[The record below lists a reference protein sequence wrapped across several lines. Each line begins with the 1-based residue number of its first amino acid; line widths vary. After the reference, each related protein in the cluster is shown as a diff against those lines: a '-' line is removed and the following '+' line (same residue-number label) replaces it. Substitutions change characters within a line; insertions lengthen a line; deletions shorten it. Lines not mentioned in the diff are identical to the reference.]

1 MPKTVELIT
10 VKEILEELN
19 ISRNHFY
26 LNYKPYVIQIPTM
39 GKELKFDKQSVL
51 EFHKKRMECNITP
64 GPAKIF
70 RADSQTVKSN

>member
-26 LNYKPYVIQIPTM
+26 LNYKPYVIQIPTL
-39 GKELKFDKQSVL
+39 GKELKFDKQSVID
-51 EFHKKRMECNITP
+51 FHKKRKLLIRNSGFSFFTR
-64 GPAKIF
+64 F
-70 RADSQTVKSN
+70 FTRF